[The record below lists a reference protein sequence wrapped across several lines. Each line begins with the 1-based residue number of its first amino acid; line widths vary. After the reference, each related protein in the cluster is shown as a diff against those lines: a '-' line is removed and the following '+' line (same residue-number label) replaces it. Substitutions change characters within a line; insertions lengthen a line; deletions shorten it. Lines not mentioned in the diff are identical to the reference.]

1 MLRSMREGAK
11 SPIMKIFLIFLAA
24 GFALWGI
31 GDMSGGFLSSGNKAI
46 EAGEHSVSATEAAT
60 EFERTRITAGAG
72 LSTGEALQAGLL
84 NEVMG
89 TLARQ
94 TLYLA
99 EANELGVTS
108 TREMQKKA
116 ISREPAFRDENGQFS
131 DFRFRQTLAQAG
143 LNEPDFL
150 TRLSKSLL
158 QDQIEGSLI
167 TAGAFPT
174 ALTEQLSA
182 FRLEERTATLKE
194 IAIAD
199 QVITAPSDADL
210 SSYFDKEQENYDAPA
225 LRSFDVVFLSP
236 NQLENRISLSDD
248 ELRAAFDLRKDEF
261 VTPERRD
268 LRQMVFDTEQDAS
281 AALADLAAGKS
292 FDDVAKDRLQWTTS
306 DTNLGSVTRVDLT
319 DELADLVFSVAI
331 NTPAGPIETA
341 FGFHLVLVDQI
352 EPGSEASFDEVREQI
367 ASTLIAEQAID
378 LVYDYANQLED
389 SLGAG
394 ANLTEAAA
402 QLNIDVG
409 QIENIDRN
417 GRDIDGNQVTNSF
430 GDLATDSLFLQ
441 LAWELELDAIST
453 VVETVDDSFFVVQPV
468 AEADSRSRS
477 LDEIKDRLKADWT
490 REQALKAAQAEAKVV
505 MADADKYFTNQPAS
519 LPFQRSGS
527 GLDHAAAGLIA
538 QAAFSQAVGQA
549 QLVETGESIIVV
561 RTDTVTPAPK
571 EEQSDMSE
579 TMQAGLNR
587 LVKADIASAFALA
600 LSETYQLELNPLLVQ
615 QVLVGQAGQ

>member
-1 MLRSMREGAK
+1 M
-11 SPIMKIFLIFLAA
+11 
-24 GFALWGI
+24 
-31 GDMSGGFLSSGNKAI
+31 
-46 EAGEHSVSATEAAT
+46 
-60 EFERTRITAGAG
+60 
-72 LSTGEALQAGLL
+72 
-84 NEVMG
+84 
-89 TLARQ
+89 
-94 TLYLA
+94 
-99 EANELGVTS
+99 
-108 TREMQKKA
+108 
-116 ISREPAFRDENGQFS
+116 
-131 DFRFRQTLAQAG
+131 
-143 LNEPDFL
+143 
-150 TRLSKSLL
+150 

-174 ALTEQLSA
+174 ALTDQLSA

-199 QVITAPSDADL
+199 QFITAPSAADL
-210 SSYFDKEQENYDAPA
+210 SSYFDKEQENYDAPV
-225 LRSFDVVFLSP
+225 LRSFDVIFLSP
-236 NQLENRISLSDD
+236 NQLETRISLSDD

-261 VTPERRD
+261 VMPERRN

-281 AALADLAAGKS
+281 AALANLAAGKS
-292 FDDVAKDRLQWTTS
+292 FDDVAKDRLQWTPS
-306 DTNLGSVTRVDLT
+306 DTNLGSVTRVDLI
-319 DELADLVFSVAI
+319 DELADLVFSVAV

-352 EPGSEASFDEVREQI
+352 EPGSEAIFDEVREQI
-367 ASTLIAEQAID
+367 ASTLITEQAID

-402 QLNIDVG
+402 QLKLDVG

-417 GRDIDGNQVTNSF
+417 GRDIDGNQATNSF

-477 LDEIKDRLKADWT
+477 LDEIKDRLQADWT
-490 REQALKAAQAEAKVV
+490 REQAFKLAHEKAKVE
-505 MADADKYFTNQPAS
+505 MADADKYFSNQPAS

-538 QAAFSQAVGQA
+538 QAAFSQAVGQV
-549 QLVETGESIIVV
+549 QLVETGESIIIV

-615 QVLVGQAGQ
+615 QVLVGRAGR

>member
-99 EANELGVTS
+99 EAKELGVTS

-158 QDQIEGSLI
+158 QDQIEVSLI
-167 TAGAFPT
+167 TAGAFPI
-174 ALTEQLSA
+174 AFTEQLSA

-194 IAIAD
+194 IPIAD

-261 VTPERRD
+261 VNPERRD

-292 FDDVAKDRLQWTTS
+292 FDDVATDRLQWPVPGHGS
-306 DTNLGSVTRVDLT
+306 SRNHWIMTNSR
-319 DELADLVFSVAI
+319 
-331 NTPAGPIETA
+331 PY
-341 FGFHLVLVDQI
+341 
-352 EPGSEASFDEVREQI
+352 EASAR
-367 ASTLIAEQAID
+367 T
-378 LVYDYANQLED
+378 
-389 SLGAG
+389 
-394 ANLTEAAA
+394 
-402 QLNIDVG
+402 
-409 QIENIDRN
+409 
-417 GRDIDGNQVTNSF
+417 
-430 GDLATDSLFLQ
+430 AT
-441 LAWELELDAIST
+441 
-453 VVETVDDSFFVVQPV
+453 
-468 AEADSRSRS
+468 
-477 LDEIKDRLKADWT
+477 
-490 REQALKAAQAEAKVV
+490 
-505 MADADKYFTNQPAS
+505 
-519 LPFQRSGS
+519 RSG
-527 GLDHAAAGLIA
+527 
-538 QAAFSQAVGQA
+538 
-549 QLVETGESIIVV
+549 
-561 RTDTVTPAPK
+561 RW
-571 EEQSDMSE
+571 
-579 TMQAGLNR
+579 
-587 LVKADIASAFALA
+587 
-600 LSETYQLELNPLLVQ
+600 
-615 QVLVGQAGQ
+615 